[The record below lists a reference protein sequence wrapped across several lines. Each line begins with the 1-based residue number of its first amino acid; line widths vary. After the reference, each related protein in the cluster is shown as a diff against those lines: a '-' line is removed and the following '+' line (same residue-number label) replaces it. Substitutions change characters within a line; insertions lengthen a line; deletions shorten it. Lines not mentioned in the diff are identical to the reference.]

1 MGHRIVDTIPVAC
14 VTTRTRT
21 NATAQ
26 IAPLTVDMIANALKA
41 AATTGQETTI
51 VATDTQTAAPLGA
64 ARLTPSGTADLLE
77 TMPDNQM
84 LRSIWA
90 QAAVDIGIESTGTL
104 ALETKGIAP
113 RSSLTR
119 TADFYI
125 GLAALDTK
133 TPLRMLSTNPETFV
147 IDVTFKPG
155 RMLDAYGMPFNLD
168 HELTLSIDAHALL
181 KGLVIEVASLA
192 PTKHEG
198 HIGLVMARELLNMTA
213 AELLRSALMMT
224 HLEAQELDQLID
236 EIPREMC
243 VGKNQPRQPQLAFL
257 IDRNVRKR
265 VPTID
270 AHLPDRDFTYVI
282 VSQRNRQL
290 CRTIIG
296 RADYEATFK
305 KLR

>member
-26 IAPLTVDMIANALKA
+26 IAPLTVDMIANTLKA
-41 AATTGQETTI
+41 AATAGQETTI

-64 ARLTPSGTADLLE
+64 ARLTPSGTADLLKS
-77 TMPDNQM
+77 MPDDRT

-90 QAAVDIGIESTGTL
+90 QAAVDVGIESTGTL
-104 ALETKGIAP
+104 ALETQGMSP
-113 RSSLTR
+113 RNSATR

-133 TPLRMLSTNPETFV
+133 TPLRMLSTTPETFV

-155 RMLDAYGMPFNLD
+155 LMLDAYGLPFELN

-181 KGLVIEVASLA
+181 KGLVIEVTSLA

-213 AELLRSALMMT
+213 TELLRSALMMT
-224 HLEAQELDQLID
+224 HLEAQELEQIID

-243 VGKNQPRQPQLAFL
+243 VGQSQPRQPQLAFL
-257 IDRNVRKR
+257 IDRSIRER
-265 VPTID
+265 IPTLA
-270 AHLPDRDFTYVI
+270 AHLPDKDFTYVI
-282 VSQRNRQL
+282 VSQRDRKL
-290 CRTIIG
+290 CRTILG
-296 RADYEATFK
+296 RIDYGMAFK